1 MRQDPNNA
9 TYAGFVDMT
18 ATPPQTPQPIPAL
31 AMVAALVFVVA
42 AIAAVV
48 VYDRKPE
55 LFRSQGTISA
65 AQHGSG
71 SAADPPPDHMDRDG
85 QFLWRLSTQGLRL
98 RRSKDAAINDARRIC
113 ARYAGG
119 ESEQQ
124 IIQDMLAGSRACRWI
139 PRPVSPTRDQRV
151 LPERLYRQPV
161 IVACAT
167 DGSWPRSYP
176 TARWRG

>member
-1 MRQDPNNA
+1 VRQDPNNG

-18 ATPPQTPQPIPAL
+18 ATPPQNPQPIPAL

-55 LFRSQGTISA
+55 LFRSQETTSA
-65 AQHGSG
+65 SQHGSG

-85 QFLWRLSTQGLRL
+85 QFLWRLSTEGLRL
-98 RRSKDAAINDARRIC
+98 RRSKDAAINDARRTC

-124 IIQDMLAGSRACRWI
+124 IIQDMLQGPPGMSL
-139 PRPVSPTRDQRV
+139 D
-151 LPERLYRQPV
+151 
-161 IVACAT
+161 
-167 DGSWPRSYP
+167 
-176 TARWRG
+176 TASGFADTAISVYCPGGYIDNP

>member
-1 MRQDPNNA
+1 MRQDPNNG

-18 ATPPQTPQPIPAL
+18 ATPPQNPQPIPAL

-55 LFRSQGTISA
+55 LFRSQETTSA
-65 AQHGSG
+65 SQHGSG

-85 QFLWRLSTQGLRL
+85 QFLWRLS
-98 RRSKDAAINDARRIC
+98 KDAAINDARRTC
-113 ARYAGG
+113 ARYAGS

-124 IIQDMLAGSRACRWI
+124 IIQDMLQGPPGMSL
-139 PRPVSPTRDQRV
+139 D
-151 LPERLYRQPV
+151 
-161 IVACAT
+161 
-167 DGSWPRSYP
+167 
-176 TARWRG
+176 TASGFADTAISVYCPGGYIDNP